1 MFAKLRAANGTSR
14 CNGASLVTQLVKNPP
29 AMQESL
35 VRFLGQKDLLE
46 KGWATHSS
54 ILAWRISM
62 DRGAWRATV
71 HRVAKSRTQLKW
83 LCMHAYIWPLPS
95 WTPPLPPPSPRLSQS
110 TSFGFPASYIE
121 LPLALCF
128 TYGICF
134 SAILSYHL
142 TLSFPYCVQNVC
154 VSFAALQV
162 GPSLLSF

>member
-71 HRVAKSRTQLKW
+71 RGVPKSQTQL
-83 LCMHAYIWPLPS
+83 S
-95 WTPPLPPPSPRLSQS
+95 D
-110 TSFGFPASYIE
+110 
-121 LPLALCF
+121 
-128 TYGICF
+128 
-134 SAILSYHL
+134 
-142 TLSFPYCVQNVC
+142 
-154 VSFAALQV
+154 
-162 GPSLLSF
+162 